1 LAATL
6 TRGASFWGRAMLQ
19 RLSRAELYRKE
30 ENKYADLAKDTTQPD
45 FLTKLFRQTA
55 VRYVLMAEDLE
66 RSPDS
71 RRGMGQD
78 GLSTS
83 LKARADIFLIESS
96 QRRAACRAGDLTPLR
111 KFAVKS

>member
-1 LAATL
+1 
-6 TRGASFWGRAMLQ
+6 MLQ

-30 ENKYADLAKDTTQPD
+30 ANKYADLAKDTTQPD

-66 RSPDS
+66 RPPDS
-71 RRGMGQD
+71 RRGMGQA

-83 LKARADIFLIESS
+83 LKARADIFLMEGS
-96 QRRAACRAGDLTPLR
+96 QRRG
-111 KFAVKS
+111 S